1 MIEIVTCAYKKWVS
15 GKDERRGRYLVTGVN
30 FSATL
35 ENPFNTFRG
44 MEGMDEILTELRAD
58 TYAPVIVAVHYASPH
73 IEYLD
78 RGKSRVSLE

>member
-35 ENPFNTFRG
+35 ENPFNPSGAWRG
-44 MEGMDEILTELRAD
+44 WT
-58 TYAPVIVAVHYASPH
+58 
-73 IEYLD
+73 
-78 RGKSRVSLE
+78 KS